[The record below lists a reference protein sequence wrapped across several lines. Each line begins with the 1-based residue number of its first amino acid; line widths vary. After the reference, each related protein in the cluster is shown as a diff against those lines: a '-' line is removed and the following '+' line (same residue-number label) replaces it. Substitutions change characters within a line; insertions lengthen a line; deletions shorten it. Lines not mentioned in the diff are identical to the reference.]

1 MYIHVC
7 IYVYLHVCL
16 YTYTC
21 IYIYIY
27 IYIYVYIQYI
37 FYIYIL
43 NDFAN
48 QLKPFAEKDFT
59 ISDTLS
65 FPNIL

>member
-1 MYIHVC
+1 MYVYTCMYICVSTC
-7 IYVYLHVCL
+7 MSIYIYM
-16 YTYTC
+16 
-21 IYIYIY
+21 YIYIY